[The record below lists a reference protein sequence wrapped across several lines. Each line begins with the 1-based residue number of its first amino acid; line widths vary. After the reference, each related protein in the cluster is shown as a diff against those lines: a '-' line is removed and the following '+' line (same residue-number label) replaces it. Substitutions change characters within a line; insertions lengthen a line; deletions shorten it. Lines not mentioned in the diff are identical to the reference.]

1 MRENYSPPF
10 FNRCIITTTPSIPF
24 PFSTYAPP
32 WIKCMDYIRGPISR
46 IESVTAAL
54 SIRPVCG
61 SLRFLRNSNSA
72 RNKDIERFLPYRPN
86 RRSRDKRNEIFYF
99 SSSSRKEGSSFISR
113 FYRNLF
119 SFFRSWL
126 AIIIKL
132 DIILH
137 VHNYRISWCFIFP
150 SWIEREVSWTKL
162 RERFSTFV
170 FLVNETRNLQTFYV
184 FYTNFLIRINKQKFY
199 PRQWNEDHFT
209 FVSCFF
215 FIRSNKH
222 P

>member
-54 SIRPVCG
+54 SIQPVCG

-72 RNKDIERFLPYRPN
+72 RNKDIERFLPYRPT

-119 SFFRSWL
+119 SFFRS
-126 AIIIKL
+126 
-132 DIILH
+132 
-137 VHNYRISWCFIFP
+137 
-150 SWIEREVSWTKL
+150 
-162 RERFSTFV
+162 
-170 FLVNETRNLQTFYV
+170 
-184 FYTNFLIRINKQKFY
+184 
-199 PRQWNEDHFT
+199 
-209 FVSCFF
+209 
-215 FIRSNKH
+215 
-222 P
+222 

>member
-86 RRSRDKRNEIFYF
+86 RRSRNKRNEIFYF

-113 FYRNLF
+113 FYLFVF
-119 SFFRSWL
+119 SFL
-126 AIIIKL
+126 IG
-132 DIILH
+132 D
-137 VHNYRISWCFIFP
+137 NY
-150 SWIEREVSWTKL
+150 
-162 RERFSTFV
+162 
-170 FLVNETRNLQTFYV
+170 
-184 FYTNFLIRINKQKFY
+184 
-199 PRQWNEDHFT
+199 
-209 FVSCFF
+209 
-215 FIRSNKH
+215 
-222 P
+222 